1 MILYLAG
8 PMTGKS
14 FLNYPA
20 FFRAEETLKVNGFDV
35 LNPARIDEQY
45 PTECMKPQRIVGFYE
60 VYDFCKACAECN
72 FRTWQWYMRKAVA
85 MLLQADGVALL
96 PEWTESRGAKV
107 EVKIADCLEMES
119 RPWQDWIRFSKQET
133 VMLDVEYGN

>member
-107 EVKIADCLEMES
+107 
-119 RPWQDWIRFSKQET
+119 
-133 VMLDVEYGN
+133 DVEYGN